1 MATFSVTAL
10 GQDMYRNDCV
20 RQKNGKKMQKVKM
33 HPNNDWAQSI
43 KKEHTD
49 SAIPQAF

>member
-1 MATFSVTAL
+1 
-10 GQDMYRNDCV
+10 
-20 RQKNGKKMQKVKM
+20 MQKVKM
-33 HPNNDWAQSI
+33 HPKNDWAQSI